1 MAPRS
6 RLLSTLPLA
15 ALFTSALAACDK
27 PAEPQRATPPAPS
40 GAAAPAQTAPP
51 RGPAA
56 GAAEVV
62 WEAPAAWPKAENT
75 SPMRKATYRV
85 PRAAGDSEDAELTVS
100 QAGGSVEMNVAR
112 WAGQLGKKS
121 GEVKREKKRVA
132 GLDVT
137 VVEIHGEYGGMA
149 MPGAPAQEKKGGWA
163 LLGAIVET
171 SPPTFFKM
179 TGPDKTVG
187 AARADFDRF
196 VDGLKAK

>member
-1 MAPRS
+1 MARKACVVLAV
-6 RLLSTLPLA
+6 LL
-15 ALFTSALAACDK
+15 LAACNK
-27 PAEPQRATPPAPS
+27 PAEPDRGDKPAPPGGSARPAAPS
-40 GAAAPAQTAPP
+40 GPAVS
-51 RGPAA
+51 
-56 GAAEVV
+56 AAEVT
-62 WEAPAAWPKAENT
+62 WEAPAAWVKAENP

-85 PRAAGDSEDAELTVS
+85 PRAAGDPEDAELSVS
-100 QAGGSVEMNVAR
+100 QAGGSLEMNIAR

-137 VVEIHGEYGGMA
+137 TVEIHGEYGGMA
-149 MPGAPAQEKKGGWA
+149 APGAPPQEKKAGYA

-196 VDGLKAK
+196 IDGLKAK